1 MGDIMK
7 KKKLI
12 MVLTGI
18 FLLASVP
25 VAWSYR
31 RHNLNENNRKLEV
44 SNTAVN
50 YLMTMD
56 TFKNQIFEEAE
67 VKYDSK
73 MKMYVVSVKF
83 ENNQRKAVVFVS
95 ANNEISDITQLK

>member
-7 KKKLI
+7 YKKLI

-18 FLLASVP
+18 FLVASATL
-25 VAWSYR
+25 AWSYR
-31 RHNLNENNRKLEV
+31 RHNLNENNKKLEV
-44 SNTAVN
+44 AKTAVN

-56 TFKNQIFEEAE
+56 TFKNQVFEEAE

-73 MKMYVVSVKF
+73 MKMYIVSVKL

-95 ANNEISDITQLK
+95 ANNEISDVTQLK